1 MFTSE
6 AKTISSV
13 RYLVAV
19 PWINFCLTNVPA
31 FSSLLRRGWGSVL
44 WNWNSWSSLWS
55 WGYLDHIAKHDGIW
69 STVWSQES
77 WLKLHLCGFI
87 LTAASERWKHRNPG
101 IFFIEH
107 RWQEFTFL
115 KTFML
120 SQTWLWK
127 QSSSWRERE
136 WKLEHSSVSGE
147 SLINTSLV
155 FIIIVKPLWNRNY

>member
-1 MFTSE
+1 MCQPSLLY
-6 AKTISSV
+6 SNSV
-13 RYLVAV
+13 
-19 PWINFCLTNVPA
+19 
-31 FSSLLRRGWGSVL
+31 LLRRGWGSVF
-44 WNWNSWSSLWS
+44 WNWNTWSSLWS

-115 KTFML
+115 ITFML
-120 SQTWLWK
+120 SQTWLWT

-136 WKLEHSSVSGE
+136 NEYWNIL
-147 SLINTSLV
+147 LSLV
-155 FIIIVKPLWNRNY
+155 NLWLILHWYLLSL